1 MKRIKPKIIL
11 TTGDPNGIGPEIILK
26 IFSDKN
32 FLSGYD
38 LYISGHRK
46 IFNFYSGLYGI
57 ENIPSERLLKIS
69 YPISFKITPGKIN
82 SKAGKVSGDSV
93 LESAKLCIERKFD
106 AMVTLPLSKE
116 ALNLGGYNFP
126 GHTEFLKKITGS
138 ENAVMILSSNKFSV
152 ALLTG
157 HIPVKN
163 VSKELYKKFKSGELF
178 SRIITVNNSL
188 VRDFGIKSPSIAILS
203 LNPHAGDGSL
213 LGKEEDEIIIPLIE
227 QMNDAGFKLRGPFA
241 SDAYFANSMYKKF
254 SITASMYHDQGLI
267 PFKMMSFG
275 KGVNF
280 TAGLNII
287 RTSPD
292 HGTAFDIAGYGKA
305 NIESTKFA
313 IKTAAALAKE
323 KSDHLFTRK

>member
-1 MKRIKPKIIL
+1 MKKSKPKIIL

-26 IFSDKN
+26 IFSDKK

-38 LYISGHRK
+38 LYISGHKK
-46 IFNFYSGLYGI
+46 IFDFYSELYGI
-57 ENIPSERLLKIS
+57 KNIPSDKIIDFEL
-69 YPISFKITPGKIN
+69 PFLFKITPGKIN
-82 SKAGKVSGDSV
+82 MKSGKISGDSV
-93 LESAKLCIERKFD
+93 LASAKLCIEGKFD

-126 GHTEFLKKITGS
+126 GHTEFLRKITGS
-138 ENAVMILSSNKFSV
+138 DNTVMILSSETFSV
-152 ALLTG
+152 ALMTG

-163 VSKELYKKFKSGELF
+163 ISKELYKKFKSGDLF
-178 SRIITVNNSL
+178 SSVITINNSL
-188 VRDFGIKSPSIAILS
+188 VRDFGIKSPTIGILS
-203 LNPHAGDGSL
+203 LNPHAGDGGL
-213 LGKEEDEIIIPLIE
+213 LGKEEDEILMPLIE
-227 QMNDAGFKLRGPFA
+227 QMNDTGFKLRGPYA
-241 SDAYFANSMYKKF
+241 SDAYFAGGIYKKF
-254 SITASMYHDQGLI
+254 NITAALYHDQGLI

-305 NIESTKFA
+305 NEESTKYA
-313 IKTAAALAKE
+313 IKKAALFAKV
-323 KSDHLFTRK
+323 KSDHLFTRN